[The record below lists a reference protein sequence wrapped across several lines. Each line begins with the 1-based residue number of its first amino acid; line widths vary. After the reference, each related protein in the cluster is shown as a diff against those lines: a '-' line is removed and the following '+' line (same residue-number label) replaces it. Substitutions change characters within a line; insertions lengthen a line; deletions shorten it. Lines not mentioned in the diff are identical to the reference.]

1 MKRLLMLVGVAVVVG
16 AMYVAAAPG
25 SRQATGPTAR
35 QFAAL
40 KKRVAGLSK
49 KLKVLTK
56 DETNVKKLAVEVG
69 GFVVACY
76 LSDTA
81 GFKGVTRYGD
91 AASSTYGFVYQPT
104 AGVSTTG
111 VRTALDFDTSAA
123 PQVYLQAVDPTCA
136 TSSGAAAASAE
147 TKAGGIRL
155 QLRTARAH

>member
-1 MKRLLMLVGVAVVVG
+1 MKRVLMLVGVAVVAG

-40 KKRVAGLSK
+40 KKRVAGLNK

-111 VRTALDFDTSAA
+111 LRTALDFDTSAA

-136 TSSGAAAASAE
+136 TSSGTAGAT

-155 QLRTARAH
+155 QLRTTRAH